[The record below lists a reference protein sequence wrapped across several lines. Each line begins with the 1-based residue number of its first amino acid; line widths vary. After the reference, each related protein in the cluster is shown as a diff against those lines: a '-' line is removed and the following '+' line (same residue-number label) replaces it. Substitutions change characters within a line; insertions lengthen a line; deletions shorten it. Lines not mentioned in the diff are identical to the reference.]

1 MNQDK
6 NDQLLQ
12 NNQADFPRYLFHEGT
27 NTQAY
32 RYLGAHYDPRTGEGV
47 FRVWAPH
54 AQNVV
59 VIGEFNDWNRDWGFI
74 PMHRLDGG
82 IWEGYASG
90 LYDYMMYRYCIT
102 TARGERIDKSDPFG
116 YHTEER
122 PSTASKVY
130 DLDGYEWGDQEW
142 CEKRDRTSIYS
153 SPMNI
158 YEVHLGSWRTYEDGH
173 HFSYRKLA
181 EELVPYVKDMG
192 YTHIECMPLM
202 EYPFDGSWG
211 YQVIGYYAPTSR
223 YGSPKDLMYFID
235 QCHQNGIGVI
245 MDWVPAHFPKDA
257 AGLARFDGQALF
269 EHPDPQRGEH
279 PEWGTL
285 IFDYGRNEVKSFL
298 ISNAMYWL
306 DMYHIDGLRVD
317 AVASML
323 YLDYGRKAGQWKPNK
338 YGGNGNLEA
347 VEFLKQLNMAVFKA
361 HPGALMIAE
370 ESTTWPGI
378 TKPVDQDGLG
388 FNYKWNMGWM
398 NDMLRYIGM
407 DPYFRGNN
415 HNLVTFSMTYAFSE
429 NYVLPLSHDEV
440 VHGKKSLINKW
451 PGPYEDQFA
460 NLKAF
465 LGYMMVHP
473 GKKLLFMGGE
483 FGQYIE
489 WKYDQGLDWLL
500 LQYEKHR
507 QLKDYVKAI
516 NHFYKDNAPLY
527 EIEDSWNGF
536 AWINAD
542 DRDNNI
548 LSLRRIDKN
557 TGEVIAVINFS
568 PIQRDHYRIGVHKHA
583 MYHEVINSDDERF
596 GGHGVK
602 NPSTV
607 KSEEI
612 PANGY
617 ECSMEITVPAF
628 GCLYF
633 KPGRTL
639 VRHKKI
645 AEERAAERQRK
656 QQEREAAKA
665 AKAAAKA
672 AKDSK

>member
-1 MNQDK
+1 MNK
-6 NDQLLQ
+6 EAASGLLH
-12 NNQADFPRYLFHEGT
+12 NNQEDFPRYLFHEGT
-27 NTQAY
+27 NYQAY
-32 RYLGAHYDPRTGEGV
+32 RYLGAHFDPVSGEGV

-54 AQNVV
+54 AQNVFV
-59 VIGEFNDWNRDWGFI
+59 VGEFNDWSQRDGYI
-74 PMHRLDGG
+74 PMHRLEGG
-82 IWEGYASG
+82 IWEGYGSG

-102 TARGERIDKSDPFG
+102 TASGEQIVKSDPFG

-122 PSTASKVY
+122 PSTASKLY
-130 DLDGYEWGDQEW
+130 SLEGYEWGDQGW
-142 CEKRDRTSIYS
+142 CEHRAHASADTA
-153 SPMNI
+153 PMNI
-158 YEVHLGSWRTYEDGH
+158 YEVHLGSWRTYEDGNP
-173 HFSYRKLA
+173 FSYRKLA
-181 EELVPYVKDMG
+181 EELIPYVKDMG

-245 MDWVPAHFPKDA
+245 MDWVPAHFPKDM
-257 AGLARFDGQALF
+257 AGLAKFDGQALF

-285 IFDYGRNEVKSFL
+285 IFDFGRNEVKSFL

-323 YLDYGRKAGQWKPNK
+323 YLDYGRKEGQWKPNK

-347 VEFLKQLNMAVFKA
+347 VEFLKALNVAVHNA

-370 ESTTWPGI
+370 ESTTWPNI

-388 FNYKWNMGWM
+388 FDYKWNMGWM

-429 NYVLPLSHDEV
+429 HFILPLSHDEV

-465 LGYMMVHP
+465 YGYMMVHP

-483 FGQYIE
+483 FGQFIE

-500 LQYEKHR
+500 LQYDRHR

-548 LSLRRIDKN
+548 LALRRIDKN
-557 TGEVIAVINFS
+557 TGEIIAVINFS
-568 PIQRDHYRIGVHKHA
+568 PIVREHYRIGVHKHA
-583 MYHEVINSDDERF
+583 MYHEVINSDDEKF
-596 GGHGVK
+596 GGHGVH
-602 NPSTV
+602 NPSTI

-617 ECSMEITVPAF
+617 ECSLEITVPAF
-628 GCLYF
+628 GCLYL
-633 KPGRTL
+633 KPGRKL
-639 VRHKKI
+639 ARRKKQEEEKALKK
-645 AEERAAERQRK
+645 AEALRRK
-656 QQEREAAKA
+656 QEKEAELAK
-665 AKAAAKA
+665 KA
-672 AKDSK
+672 SK